1 MAAKANE
8 HWYRSTSLW
17 VAVMFVVAAGAVAWF
32 GSGQSRSMHQPA
44 GPAETLA
51 GRSSPAPGAAVGSLD
66 IGGLPTRVVVPDA
79 GIDAP
84 IAEVGV
90 VADGSRTAWETAWHA
105 VGHHYDSSL
114 PGQPGNMVLTGHVSV
129 ADRGNAAFFSKL
141 DKLAA
146 GDAVEV
152 YSGDQV
158 YHYAVS
164 SISTVAPNAVKVLR
178 SSDGATVTLITCT
191 HDLKNRLVVVAKLV

>member
-1 MAAKANE
+1 MAAKANQR
-8 HWYRSTSLW
+8 WYQSTSTWL
-17 VAVMFVVAAGAVAWF
+17 AAAFVVAAGAVAWY
-32 GSGQSRSMHQPA
+32 GSGQANPVHGST
-44 GPAETLA
+44 GPTETLA
-51 GRSSPAPGAAVGSLD
+51 GRTAPSPALAAGNLD
-66 IGGLPTRVVVPDA
+66 IGGLPTRVVVPGA

-90 VADGSRTAWETAWHA
+90 VADGGRPTWETAWHA

-146 GDAVEV
+146 GDEVEV

-158 YHYAVS
+158 YRYAVS

-178 SSDGATVTLITCT
+178 SGEGATVTLITCT
-191 HDLKNRLVVVAKLV
+191 HDLKHRLVVVAKLV